1 MKKQEI
7 QINRKNIVLRV
18 ILFLF
23 FLTVGVTFIALYFTG
38 VLQFQKGYS
47 KIEIIPENQNIKADK
62 IVYYAYFDGNSLSVR
77 QNVKNLQGFYS
88 PKANYVLM
96 LTDEYANYE
105 SRNNLKTIAD
115 NEGKE
120 VEVDEVLYKILQDA
134 YTKSKEEKNYSLL
147 GYKLFLQWD
156 VIIGLDGLSLINSD
170 PSVNPETKALLE
182 NQVQVIKEES
192 KREFLSFRNKDE
204 KFFVKASFTSE
215 YKNILDDN
223 DPLLSLGIL
232 KDAYIIDYLASQLE
246 REGNKDGFL
255 ISSDGYIKALSEYQ
269 GGSYN
274 LYDIYDD
281 KISQVGSIVINKNES
296 HCRYAFFDYY
306 KSMYYSINGQI
317 RYPLVNMNDG
327 MASSFGKAFSM
338 KGTDLLE
345 TSYNLL
351 NFISLPR
358 DEAISLA
365 IKKEYNNLIFFEGEK
380 KVTTINADEKN
391 YEIISS
397 YQIEKH

>member
-47 KIEIIPENQNIKADK
+47 KVEIIPENQNIKADK

-317 RYPLVNMNDG
+317 RYPLVNMKDG

-365 IKKEYNNLIFFEGEK
+365 DKKEYNNLIFFEGEK

>member
-1 MKKQEI
+1 M
-7 QINRKNIVLRV
+7 
-18 ILFLF
+18 
-23 FLTVGVTFIALYFTG
+23 
-38 VLQFQKGYS
+38 
-47 KIEIIPENQNIKADK
+47 
-62 IVYYAYFDGNSLSVR
+62 
-77 QNVKNLQGFYS
+77 
-88 PKANYVLM
+88 
-96 LTDEYANYE
+96 
-105 SRNNLKTIAD
+105 
-115 NEGKE
+115 
-120 VEVDEVLYKILQDA
+120 
-134 YTKSKEEKNYSLL
+134 
-147 GYKLFLQWD
+147 
-156 VIIGLDGLSLINSD
+156 
-170 PSVNPETKALLE
+170 
-182 NQVQVIKEES
+182 IKEES
-192 KREFLSFRNKDE
+192 KREFLSFRNEGE

-281 KISQVGSIVINKNES
+281 KISQVGSILINKNES

-306 KSMYYSINGQI
+306 KSMYYSITGQI
-317 RYPLVNMNDG
+317 RYPLVNMKNG

>member
-170 PSVNPETKALLE
+170 PSVNPETKSLLE

-317 RYPLVNMNDG
+317 RYPLVNMKNG

-391 YEIISS
+391 YKIISS

>member
-18 ILFLF
+18 IFFLF
-23 FLTVGVTFIALYFTG
+23 VLTVGVTFIALYFTG

-306 KSMYYSINGQI
+306 RSMYYSINGQI
-317 RYPLVNMNDG
+317 RYPLVNMKDG

-365 IKKEYNNLIFFEGEK
+365 IKKEYNNLIFFEGKK

-391 YEIISS
+391 YKIISS
-397 YQIEKH
+397 YHIEKH

>member
-47 KIEIIPENQNIKADK
+47 KVEIIPENQNIKADK

-317 RYPLVNMNDG
+317 RYPLVNMKDG

>member
-23 FLTVGVTFIALYFTG
+23 FLTVGVTLIALYFTG

-317 RYPLVNMNDG
+317 RYPLVNMKNG

-365 IKKEYNNLIFFEGEK
+365 IKKEYNNLIFFEGKK

-391 YEIISS
+391 YKIISS

>member
-306 KSMYYSINGQI
+306 RSMYYSINGQI
-317 RYPLVNMNDG
+317 RYPLVNMKNG

>member
-105 SRNNLKTIAD
+105 SRNNLKSIAD

-306 KSMYYSINGQI
+306 RSMYYSINGQI
-317 RYPLVNMNDG
+317 RYPLVNMKNG

>member
-170 PSVNPETKALLE
+170 PSVNPETKVLLE

-192 KREFLSFRNKDE
+192 KREFLSFRHKDE

-317 RYPLVNMNDG
+317 RYPLVNMKDG

>member
-182 NQVQVIKEES
+182 NQVQVIKEENQ
-192 KREFLSFRNKDE
+192 REFLSFRNKDE
-204 KFFVKASFTSE
+204 KFYVKASFTSE

-306 KSMYYSINGQI
+306 RSMYYSINGQI
-317 RYPLVNMNDG
+317 RYPLVNMKNG

-391 YEIISS
+391 YKIISS

>member
-170 PSVNPETKALLE
+170 PSVDPETKALLE
-182 NQVQVIKEES
+182 NQGQVIKEES

-317 RYPLVNMNDG
+317 RYPLVNMKDG

-365 IKKEYNNLIFFEGEK
+365 DKKEYNNLIFFEGEK

>member
-317 RYPLVNMNDG
+317 RYPLVNMKDG

-391 YEIISS
+391 YKIISS

>member
-47 KIEIIPENQNIKADK
+47 KVEIIPENQNIKADK

-269 GGSYN
+269 GCSYN

-317 RYPLVNMNDG
+317 RYPLVNMKDG

>member
-182 NQVQVIKEES
+182 SQVQVIKEES